1 MFVLPLVQTRTLPLV
16 VQITRTHCA
25 PSRTLNPLLDAKLLS
40 SLICTVVLEELRL
53 PTLNNKIDELALA
66 QAW

>member
-40 SLICTVVLEELRL
+40 SLICTVVLEDSYSE
-53 PTLNNKIDELALA
+53 
-66 QAW
+66 